1 MNRCV
6 QIILCFFIYV
16 PLYRICS
23 DSQVGTSSLCHNKG
37 VDDVNEKIYLDP
49 DVEGLEEVPN
59 LPRKILEALN
69 RENEGP
75 EPNKKETKVINQAEE
90 GEKGK
95 PIKIA
100 ASFPKDRKDEL
111 ITLLKEFKKI
121 FA

>member
-23 DSQVGTSSLCHNKG
+23 DSQVGTSSLCHNEG
-37 VDDVNEKIYLDP
+37 VDDVNEKIYLDL

-75 EPNKKETKVINQAEE
+75 KPNKKETKVINLAEE
-90 GEKGK
+90 GKKGK